1 MIDSYGRK
9 INYLRMSITDN
20 CNLRCK
26 YCMPDVKNKNE
37 NENHDIL
44 SCDEIYKIASNMV
57 DLGIDK
63 IRITGGEPLARK
75 DSLEIIKKIGSLDL
89 KDFAITT
96 NGILL
101 KKYASKLKEYGVKR
115 INISLDSL
123 NNKKYNEIT
132 RGGNLQNVLDGIEEC
147 KRVGL
152 TPIKINVVLIG
163 GFNEDEIQDLVNLT
177 VEDEIDIRFIEL
189 MPIGQARNWSI
200 EKFISNNLILKKVP
214 NLKNVD
220 YEDKSSP
227 ATYYSLENAKGK
239 VGIINPISCKFCDK
253 CNRLRVTYDGK
264 LKLCLHSNDE
274 IDLKTAIDN
283 NIDLK
288 KIISDSVNKKPKEHN
303 LENGQYVERDMA
315 KIGG

>member
-9 INYLRMSITDN
+9 LNYLRMSITDN
-20 CNLRCK
+20 CNLKCK
-26 YCMPDVKNKNE
+26 YCMPEGNDNNE
-37 NENHDIL
+37 KHDIL
-44 SCDEIYKIASNMV
+44 SSDEIYKIASDMV

-75 DSLEIIKKIGSLDL
+75 DSLEIIKRVGSLNL
-89 KDFAITT
+89 KDFTITT
-96 NGILL
+96 NGVLL

-115 INISLDSL
+115 VNISLDSL
-123 NNKKYNEIT
+123 DSNKYREIT

-163 GFNEDEIQDLVNLT
+163 GFNEDEIKKLVNLT
-177 VEDEIDIRFIEL
+177 MDDDIYVRFIEL
-189 MPIGQARNWSI
+189 MPIGQAKNWSI
-200 EKFISNNLILKKVP
+200 EKFISSNLILEKVK
-214 NLKNVD
+214 NLKSVNSS
-220 YEDKSSP
+220 EESSP
-227 ATYYSLENAKGK
+227 ATYYKLEGAKGK

-264 LKLCLHSNDE
+264 LKTCLHSDDE
-274 IDLKTAIDN
+274 IDLKSALDSN
-283 NIDLK
+283 KDLK
-288 KIISDSVNKKPKEHN
+288 QLILNSVSEKPKEHN
-303 LENGQYVERDMA
+303 LENGQYIKRDMV

>member
-9 INYLRMSITDN
+9 LNYLRMSITDN
-20 CNLRCK
+20 CNLKCK
-26 YCMPDVKNKNE
+26 YCMPEVSDNNE
-37 NENHDIL
+37 KHDIL
-44 SCDEIYKIASNMV
+44 SSDEIYKIASDMV

-75 DSLEIIKKIGSLDL
+75 DSLEIIKRVGSLNL
-89 KDFAITT
+89 KDFTITT
-96 NGILL
+96 NGVLL

-115 INISLDSL
+115 VNISLDSL
-123 NNKKYNEIT
+123 DSNKYKEIT

-163 GFNEDEIQDLVNLT
+163 GFNEDEIEKLVNLT
-177 VEDEIDIRFIEL
+177 MDDDIYVRFIEL
-189 MPIGQARNWSI
+189 MPIGQAKNWSI
-200 EKFISNNLILKKVP
+200 EKFISSNLILEKVK
-214 NLKNVD
+214 NLKSVNSS
-220 YEDKSSP
+220 EESSP
-227 ATYYSLENAKGK
+227 ATYYKLEGAKGK
-239 VGIINPISCKFCDK
+239 VGIINPISCKFCDR

-264 LKLCLHSNDE
+264 LKTCLHSDDE
-274 IDLKTAIDN
+274 IDLKSALES

-288 KIISDSVNKKPKEHN
+288 QLILNSVSEKPKEHN
-303 LENGQYVERDMA
+303 LEKGQYIKRDMV